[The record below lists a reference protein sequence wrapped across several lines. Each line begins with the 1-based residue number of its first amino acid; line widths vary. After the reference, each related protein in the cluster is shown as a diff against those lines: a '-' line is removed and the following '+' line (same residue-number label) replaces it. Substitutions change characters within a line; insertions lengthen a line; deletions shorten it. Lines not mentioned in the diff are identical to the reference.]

1 MKLHPDGILI
11 RVGTSI
17 RGQNRGWMPQTPTPQ
32 DRYTEFH
39 RRYTARTQEI
49 PVNNYP
55 WKFRQ
60 IPKA

>member
-11 RVGTSI
+11 RVGRSI
-17 RGQNRGWMPQTPTPQ
+17 RGQTRGWQPHTPTPAE
-32 DRYTEFH
+32 RYMDFKH
-39 RRYTARTQEI
+39 RHAAQTQEI